1 MDRVVAQVAALLMM
15 HVPEFVCA
23 LPKSRLN
30 HGVLSKLTNHE
41 RMLVVVALHELSN
54 IDPDTLIERNARC
67 ALRGKAALRRAMK
80 MGFGAAFLMA
90 SVGLWVFQ
98 AGAGDGAMQLIKL
111 LISGVLL
118 IIGLFCVSGLDERSD
133 VPEIHIDPM
142 NRQLRIV
149 KVDSEGVARICATHA
164 FDDLAEIALRDGLLT
179 ARDHEGCELFAI
191 PVDDPSVVE
200 ALRDTMQLRA

>member
-1 MDRVVAQVAALLMM
+1 M
-15 HVPEFVCA
+15 
-23 LPKSRLN
+23 
-30 HGVLSKLTNHE
+30 
-41 RMLVVVALHELSN
+41 VALHELSN
-54 IDPDTLIERNARC
+54 IEPDTLIEGNARR
-67 ALRGKAALRRAMK
+67 ALRGKASLRRGVK

-90 SVGLWVFQ
+90 SVGLWAFQ

-118 IIGLFCVSGLDERSD
+118 IVGLFFVSGLDERGD
-133 VPEIHIDPM
+133 VPEIHIDPIK
-142 NRQLRIV
+142 RQLRIV
-149 KVDSEGVARICATHA
+149 NVDSEGMARICATHA

-200 ALRDTMQLRA
+200 ALRDTMQLSA